1 MRPTRLVLLS
11 LTALTTA
18 CPVETE
24 SLDARAAAPDASTA
38 DAAPRAD
45 AGPVLDA
52 GALDAAP
59 TDAAPRPTTED
70 IEVTVSG
77 IYVDTL
83 REVQVPTDVSAWRFS
98 ALAEGSSEAP
108 VVGAGGVD
116 GRARIAGAPGGRRVV
131 LVERPGRAPFAIVG
145 TSTSIV
151 LVETRAGR
159 PNAAA
164 QADTVADISVYGL
177 SPWGEHDFLQV
188 YSGAAGLFRLGAE
201 YDAPNPPLPGA
212 RAVTNMLVPWDTY
225 ARLTGAAGDD
235 IFVAHDVGEPLGNAR
250 LYRTTELAR
259 LERVSL
265 ADGATTP
272 LTATVAPLA
281 QDLPIDLT
289 FDDALARDPASAHPD
304 VLETTGIA
312 SVGWAPGVER
322 HGLYGEWAD
331 AAWDYTTEGGERRWQ
346 TAIARPPVG
355 FGAAVSISV
364 MRSSAF
370 TATGATEPAHLPAY
384 FGREL
389 PLADTRPGER
399 LALTLGPPRDLQL
412 GGVDAW
418 SADLRGVGVQPEV
431 RWAAPAVGRARSY
444 EVYVFELVANGPWT
458 QVVYRARLIT
468 DTTSVRLPA
477 GWLSEG
483 HDYVVDVRASETLE
497 VSRPWTSSPTE
508 SYASVLSRSFR
519 P

>member
-1 MRPTRLVLLS
+1 MRPTLLVLLS

-52 GALDAAP
+52 GALDAAS
-59 TDAAPRPTTED
+59 TDATPRPTTED
-70 IEVTVSG
+70 IEVTVSR

-131 LVERPGRAPFAIVG
+131 LVERPGYGPFAIVG

-151 LVETRAGR
+151 LIDTRSGR
-159 PNAAA
+159 PTGAA
-164 QADTVADISVYGL
+164 QAGTVADISVYGL
-177 SPWGEHDFLQV
+177 SPWGEDDFLQV
-188 YSGAAGLFRLGAE
+188 YSGAAGLFRVGAE

-212 RAVTNMLVPWDTY
+212 RAVTHMLVPWDTY
-225 ARLTGAAGDD
+225 SLLGGAAGDD
-235 IFVAHDVGEPLGNAR
+235 VYVAHEVGESVVSAR

-304 VLETTGIA
+304 ALETTGNA
-312 SVGWAPGVER
+312 SVVWAPGVER

-331 AAWDYTTEGGERRWQ
+331 AAWDSTTEGGERRWQ

-364 MRSSAF
+364 AQDSAF
-370 TATGATEPAHLPAY
+370 TATGATEPARLPAY
-384 FGREL
+384 FGRAL

-399 LALTLGPPRDLQL
+399 LGLTLGPPRELQL

-444 EVYVFELVANGPWT
+444 EVRVYELVAAGAST
-458 QVVYRARLIT
+458 RVVYRARLFT
-468 DTTSVRLPA
+468 DTTSARLPA

-483 HDYVVDVRASETLE
+483 HDYVVAVRASDAQEA
-497 VSRPWTSSPTE
+497 SHPWTLPPTE